1 MGAGI
6 SISKLPNSQILICWN
21 HIFNDIKFWINKH
34 GGTSD
39 DRKVYDMDI
48 RALLHCESLDMY
60 NSMYIDLK
68 QKWSESFVCYFD
80 ENIADM
86 YSGR

>member
-1 MGAGI
+1 
-6 SISKLPNSQILICWN
+6 
-21 HIFNDIKFWINKH
+21 
-34 GGTSD
+34 
-39 DRKVYDMDI
+39 MDI
-48 RALLHCESLDMY
+48 RALLQCESLDMY

-68 QKWSESFVCYFD
+68 QKWSVSFVCYFD